1 MPILLVLGRL
11 VRVRPLVLFSQ
22 FDQSVKGCLSA
33 CRGSKIEA
41 RAQTGL
47 PHVGCKCAF
56 ALFVFKLDERGWHSV
71 ATGNVGDGAVW
82 GSVWEHPGV
91 YGSSMGEC
99 MGATTWEDQARS
111 QHAGIV
117 HLTRHPQND
126 KIWQPVMAG
135 TFPIIDQNVT
145 FPLSGPS

>member
-1 MPILLVLGRL
+1 MWEMEQYGGVYGSI
-11 VRVRPLVLFSQ
+11 Q
-22 FDQSVKGCLSA
+22 GCM
-33 CRGSKIEA
+33 
-41 RAQTGL
+41 
-47 PHVGCKCAF
+47 
-56 ALFVFKLDERGWHSV
+56 
-71 ATGNVGDGAVW
+71 GAVW
-82 GSVWEHPGV
+82 GSVWELLRR
-91 YGSSMGEC
+91 
-99 MGATTWEDQARS
+99 ATWEDQARS